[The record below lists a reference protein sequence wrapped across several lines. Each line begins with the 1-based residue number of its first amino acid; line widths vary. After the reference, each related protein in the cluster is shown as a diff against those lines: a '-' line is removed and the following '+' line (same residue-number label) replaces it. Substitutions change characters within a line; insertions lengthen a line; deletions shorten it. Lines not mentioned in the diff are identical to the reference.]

1 MCVHC
6 MYMKVRASVEES
18 VRSAVVQQ
26 WEVRLRETEH
36 QHHSQ
41 LETLQNTHTV
51 QLTYALCIQ
60 YCIYHVCSGI
70 LGGNDDQSL

>member
-1 MCVHC
+1 
-6 MYMKVRASVEES
+6 MKVRALVEES

-26 WEVRLRETEH
+26 WEARLRETEH

-51 QLTYALCIQ
+51 QLTYALCMQ
-60 YCIYHVCSGI
+60 YCIYHVFFWYTWW
-70 LGGNDDQSL
+70 Q